1 MKSTCPLAS
10 TLKPE
15 GTPRPQNSYPKTL
28 SAFCNARVLGIY
40 KCATCNWPHYGISER
55 DALHYVTLMNEYT
68 ASLDDQEALDIF
80 GGKCL
85 SLDHFRRC
93 FFCSSATSK
102 MILSENSE
110 KGFSISGRPII
121 VPLGT

>member
-1 MKSTCPLAS
+1 MKSTSPLAS

-15 GTPRPQNSYPKTL
+15 DTLRPRNSYPKTL
-28 SAFCNARVLGIY
+28 SSFCNAQVLGIY
-40 KCATCNWPHYGISER
+40 KCTACSWPHYGISER

-68 ASLDDQEALDIF
+68 ASLDEQEAMDIF

-93 FFCSSATSK
+93 FFCSSATGE
-102 MILSENSE
+102 MTLSENSDN
-110 KGFSISGRPII
+110 GFSVSGRPII
-121 VPLGT
+121 VPPRA